1 MQNLQ
6 KVMEAIARVN
16 LKPHN
21 VYGAFS
27 ELMQTLGEHAQQ
39 ALLEYDEAV
48 QHELEYRELENE
60 NAELRRRLRKQGL
73 SDKVAS

>member
-1 MQNLQ
+1 MKNLQ
-6 KVMEAIARVN
+6 KVMEAIARTK

-21 VYGAFS
+21 PHTAFA
-27 ELMQTLGEHAQQ
+27 ELLEVIGEHSDQ

-48 QHELEYRELENE
+48 QHELGYRELENE
-60 NAELRRRLRKQGL
+60 NAELRRRLRAIGI